1 LVFLPITLKNNV
13 PQLFSGK
20 SVESVVPFLKT
31 CAFSISAQKMEL
43 DAEPEEGKFKALSH
57 IYDQF
62 QLAEK
67 RAELAEKYAL
77 RIAQEAKEKMEILT
91 VSDSSDIHA
100 KQKEIKETLEIREK
114 ALSARKRAYREKE
127 KLKTVEDEAK
137 SIGIS
142 MEE

>member
-1 LVFLPITLKNNV
+1 
-13 PQLFSGK
+13 
-20 SVESVVPFLKT
+20 
-31 CAFSISAQKMEL
+31 
-43 DAEPEEGKFKALSH
+43 
-57 IYDQF
+57 
-62 QLAEK
+62 
-67 RAELAEKYAL
+67 
-77 RIAQEAKEKMEILT
+77 MEILT